1 MATAN
6 PASRATPD
14 PAARS
19 AVASLRGGV
28 VIPELGLE
36 ASARVRDTLAC
47 LGRTEDVR
55 LSPDG
60 RRLAIACYLRDVVAV
75 AEVELAL
82 TPSGPAIAVDSIEL
96 VSSPAIREPH
106 GVDFLDDETLIV
118 ASRAGGLGVFRL
130 PALRSPAEAWELDPV
145 VVVTPEDPL
154 DAPGSVAARPT
165 GAGPH
170 DILVCVNWAH
180 TVTRYALAG
189 GVLRAGEVA
198 ARRWLDVPDGVAI
211 SSDGRWVAVSNHFTH
226 SVFVYDH
233 ALLGPEAEP
242 VGILRGVRYPH
253 GLRFA
258 AGDERLLVADAGAP
272 HVHVFAAS
280 TRGWHGASYPSA
292 TIEVLDDETFSRGH
306 HTPQEGGPKGI
317 ELDPRTNILLVTSE
331 ETPLSCFDAGAIV
344 ERPWEIGRDE
354 DALVGYELHALGTAA
369 KHKAGSHLA
378 AELAA
383 TAESADVLAAEL
395 AAIRATK
402 TWRLTEP
409 ARDAYGAIRRLV
421 GGRR

>member
-1 MATAN
+1 M
-6 PASRATPD
+6 
-14 PAARS
+14 
-19 AVASLRGGV
+19 
-28 VIPELGLE
+28 
-36 ASARVRDTLAC
+36 
-47 LGRTEDVR
+47 
-55 LSPDG
+55 
-60 RRLAIACYLRDVVAV
+60 
-75 AEVELAL
+75 
-82 TPSGPAIAVDSIEL
+82 
-96 VSSPAIREPH
+96 
-106 GVDFLDDETLIV
+106 
-118 ASRAGGLGVFRL
+118 
-130 PALRSPAEAWELDPV
+130 
-145 VVVTPEDPL
+145 
-154 DAPGSVAARPT
+154 
-165 GAGPH
+165 
-170 DILVCVNWAH
+170 
-180 TVTRYALAG
+180 
-189 GVLRAGEVA
+189 
-198 ARRWLDVPDGVAI
+198 
-211 SSDGRWVAVSNHFTH
+211 
-226 SVFVYDH
+226 
-233 ALLGPEAEP
+233 
-242 VGILRGVRYPH
+242 GILRRVRYPH

-280 TRGWHGASYPSA
+280 EREAGTAPRILRRPSRSWTTRRS
-292 TIEVLDDETFSRGH
+292 SRGH

-383 TAESADVLAAEL
+383 TAESADGLAAEL